1 MKLYIIDSLNK
12 YFYTED
18 DLLKFLALE
27 KTRIYSNKSSSI
39 KVKTVNFEIE
49 SEISGNDYLSSSIVK
64 TRLDTRIK
72 AAHGDEYA
80 EKVEKFISEFDR
92 IAKDGGSKS
101 RILAHLKVT
110 NPDKKEFSKVVKKY
124 SEYFLYNVSN
134 SVEWYR
140 IVLDVFGFK
149 KLDDIC
155 RTEVINPVTKGWR
168 LIGHRTPEKM
178 IENFEKAK
186 KIK

>member
-64 TRLDTRIK
+64 KLGMYHRSWSIKTFLD
-72 AAHGDEYA
+72 
-80 EKVEKFISEFDR
+80 
-92 IAKDGGSKS
+92 SKS
-101 RILAHLKVT
+101 
-110 NPDKKEFSKVVKKY
+110 
-124 SEYFLYNVSN
+124 
-134 SVEWYR
+134 
-140 IVLDVFGFK
+140 
-149 KLDDIC
+149 C
-155 RTEVINPVTKGWR
+155 CIN
-168 LIGHRTPEKM
+168 
-178 IENFEKAK
+178 
-186 KIK
+186 